1 MVADLSTFVNLS
13 LGGGVRTQPLAVLEA
28 EGDVCCPSVLAAP
41 LAEADAEALAQSFAA
56 LADPVR
62 LRLLSMVAAADE
74 VCSCELQEPL
84 GKAQPTISHHTKALA
99 DAGLI
104 VGEKR
109 GRWVYWRAVPE
120 RLATLR
126 RALAPCGACG
136 PRRARTSSTGRA
148 RAAAA
153 AT

>member
-1 MVADLSTFVNLS
+1 MTRKSVAMIDADD
-13 LGGGVRTQPLAVLEA
+13 Q
-28 EGDVCCPSVLAAP
+28 CCASVLAAP
-41 LAEADAEALAQSFAA
+41 LAEGEADQLAHAFAA

-62 LRLLSMVAAADE
+62 LRLLSMVAATDE
-74 VCSCELQEPL
+74 VCSCDLQEPL

-126 RALAPCGACG
+126 AALAP
-136 PRRARTSSTGRA
+136 
-148 RAAAA
+148 
-153 AT
+153 